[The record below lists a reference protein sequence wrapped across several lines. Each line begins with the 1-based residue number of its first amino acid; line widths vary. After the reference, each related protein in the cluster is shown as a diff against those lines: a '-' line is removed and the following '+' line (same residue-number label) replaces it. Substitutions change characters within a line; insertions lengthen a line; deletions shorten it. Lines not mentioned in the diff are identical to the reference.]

1 MHQRQKLCTVHLFTG
16 YGCSTHLQWKVATLS
31 FRFDTVSPCCVRD
44 LVHTLLRK
52 QQIGK
57 CLQNFESCLSKTEM
71 EANPF
76 LHMWSVKKQT
86 RATHRN
92 LSSWTKV
99 YVPFHMHLCTSD
111 SMSITFI
118 LPVFFMLFFYFYVA
132 LACCL
137 FLSLIPQPT

>member
-16 YGCSTHLQWKVATLS
+16 YGCTQRKVAILS
-31 FRFDTVSPCCVRD
+31 FRFDTVSPCCVLD

-57 CLQNFESCLSKTEM
+57 RLQNFELCLSKIER

-118 LPVFFMLFFYFYVA
+118 LPVFFMLFFFCVA

-137 FLSLIPQPT
+137 FLWLTPQPT